1 MQITLRPRSGQW
13 TPDGHLEPHDLVRLN
28 RWFIRLR
35 WLACIVSAAFIN
47 VTARILGHL
56 DRQTFWPPAV
66 LVVCLVVANVVFTTM
81 LRQRWLLRYLRE
93 IQIGVDLLILTAML
107 HYSGGIENPLSFAY
121 LFHIIIGGILFP
133 RRECYI
139 FVGIASVL
147 FCSMALA
154 HHYTLLVIPHQEADD
169 YGVLRAG
176 HKPLHVLS
184 LVLLQIVFMALIAFF
199 TTHVMERLRAEESRA
214 LADRQRLEHV
224 LQATG
229 AGLLILDEALQP
241 VWLNDRLRTW
251 LDLSEDDP
259 KQESDRLEK
268 WTAGE
273 AGLAARTLRDGE
285 VRVTERQVPHSDS
298 SRFFQ
303 VTIAPLT
310 DGDGRVYQVA
320 ELAQDITERKAA
332 EAEMAHG
339 GKMAMLGVMA
349 ASIAHEV
356 GNPLASI
363 STRLRLLEEQH
374 DAAFLTESLGL
385 LQNQIDRISRV
396 VHGVSL
402 FARPSK
408 HEWIPCDINTTV
420 AEALNAVRLHRL
432 AKQCEIHADLAE
444 SVPSTLGLKDQLMHV
459 LLNLGLN
466 ALEAMPNGGAL
477 TVRTYTDGQHI
488 HITFADTG
496 EGMTEEVRSKVF
508 NAFFSTKDE
517 GMGLGL
523 SIVQNVVRAHRGRIE
538 VESQPGRGTSFT
550 VCLPI
555 LTRADHHDG
564 GMGGTVV

>member
-1 MQITLRPRSGQW
+1 MQIAIRPRPSQL

-28 RWFIRLR
+28 RWFIGMR

-47 VTARILGHL
+47 VTARILEQV
-56 DRQTFWPPAV
+56 DKQTFWPPAM
-66 LVVCLVVANVVFTTM
+66 LVVCLVVTNVVFTTM
-81 LRQRWLLRYLRE
+81 LKQRWLLAYLRE
-93 IQIGVDLLILTAML
+93 IQIGFDLLILTAML

-154 HHYTLLVIPHQEADD
+154 HHYTLRVIPDIEAND

-176 HKPLHVLS
+176 HKPLQVLS
-184 LVLLQIVFMALIAFF
+184 LVLLQVVFMAVIAFF
-199 TTHVMERLRAEESRA
+199 TTNVMERLRAEEARA

-229 AGLLILDEALQP
+229 AGLLILDEDLRP
-241 VWLNDRLRTW
+241 VWLNDRLRAW
-251 LDLSEDDP
+251 LDMGEDDAER
-259 KQESDRLEK
+259 ESDRLEE
-268 WTAGE
+268 WTGGE
-273 AGLAARTLRDGE
+273 AGLAARSLRDGE

-303 VTIAPLT
+303 VTVAPLT
-310 DGDGRVYQVA
+310 DSDGRVYQVA
-320 ELAQDITERKAA
+320 ELAQDVTERKAA

-374 DAAFLTESLGL
+374 DPAFLTESLAL

-396 VHGVSL
+396 VRGVSL
-402 FARPSK
+402 FARPGK
-408 HEWIPCDINTTV
+408 REWVPCDVNTTV
-420 AEALNAVRLHRL
+420 AEALNVVRLHRL
-432 AKQCEIHADLAE
+432 AKRCEIHADLAE
-444 SVPSTLGLKDQLMHV
+444 SLPSTLGIKDQLMHV

-477 TVRTYTDGQHI
+477 TVGTHTDGEHI
-488 HITFADTG
+488 RIVFTDTG

-523 SIVQNVVRAHRGRIE
+523 SIAQNIAHAHRGRIE
-538 VESQPGRGTSFT
+538 TESQPGQGTSFT
-550 VCLPI
+550 VWLPI
-555 LTRADHHDG
+555 LTPADHHG
-564 GMGGTVV
+564 GQLGGTVV

>member
-1 MQITLRPRSGQW
+1 MRLALPHRSEKL
-13 TPDGHLEPHDLVRLN
+13 PSSGHLEPHDLVRLN
-28 RWFIRLR
+28 RWFIGLR

-47 VTARILGHL
+47 VTARIL
-56 DRQTFWPPAV
+56 DRVDAHTFWPPAV

-81 LRQRWLLRYLRE
+81 LKQRWLLRYLRE
-93 IQIGVDLLILTAML
+93 IQIGVDLLILTALL

-154 HHYTLLVIPHQEADD
+154 HHYTLRVIPNLEAND
-169 YGVLRAG
+169 YGLLRAG

-184 LVLLQIVFMALIAFF
+184 LVLLQVVFMALIAFF
-199 TTHVMERLRAEESRA
+199 TTNVMDRLRAEEARA

-229 AGLLILDEALQP
+229 AGLLILDKALQP

-251 LDLSEDDP
+251 LNLSEDDA
-259 KQESDRLEK
+259 KQESERLKE
-268 WTAGE
+268 WTGGE
-273 AGLAARTLRDGE
+273 AGLAARALRDGQ
-285 VRVTERQVPHSDS
+285 VRAIERQAPHGDS

-303 VTIAPLT
+303 VTVAPLT
-310 DGDGRVYQVA
+310 DSDGQVYQVA
-320 ELAQDITERKAA
+320 ELAQDVTERKAA

-374 DAAFLTESLGL
+374 DPTFLSESLSL

-408 HEWIPCDINTTV
+408 HEWVPCDVNTAV
-420 AEALNAVRLHRL
+420 AEALNVVRLHRL
-432 AKQCEIHADLAE
+432 AKLCEIQADLAE
-444 SVPSTLGLKDQLMHV
+444 SLPSTLGLKDQLMHV
-459 LLNLGLN
+459 LLNLGIN

-477 TVRTYTDGQHI
+477 TVRTHTDGQHVQ
-488 HITFADTG
+488 ITFADTG
-496 EGMTEEVRSKVF
+496 EGMAEEVRSKVF

-523 SIVQNVVRAHRGRIE
+523 SIAQNVVRAHRGRIE
-538 VESQPGRGTSFT
+538 VESRPGEGTAFT

-555 LTRADHHDG
+555 LSATDRQDG
-564 GMGGTVV
+564 GAGEIVG